1 MTLRRRTRRR
11 SRTSPGS
18 PGHRPCRSARAP
30 ARRRG
35 GRLRWAAAIAI
46 VAVILGASA
55 AVAALITN
63 GASRSTVLGYV
74 PPGSIAYGEVRLDL
88 PGDQRQAVGAFL
100 SKFPGFHDQAALD
113 TKLDEILDQFI
124 KKATNDKQTYTADI
138 KPWFGGEIGLTVGP
152 LPPASSMT
160 DPATVTNALRALAL
174 LSVTDPAAADAWIDK
189 TIAASGAKTTTETYN
204 GVSLTVLDAGTGPKI
219 AYAVIGDKVAAFG
232 DLTSVKAAVDT
243 GGKSGFES
251 EPGPKA
257 ALASSSGDHVGFV
270 YLALQ
275 PLLAWSTDLNKAAAS
290 QSGATVAALDD
301 SIKSLLPAWTAGWL
315 SFDNDAMVIE
325 STAPKAQTP
334 IGPTENRTSTLARH
348 IPSTAIA
355 TSISND
361 LGKTIDQALTLYGSQ
376 PAYKD
381 MLDQVDKALGL
392 IGGREGAIGWI
403 GDTALVVNDAGGTL
417 EGGIVIDPTDS
428 AAAARLSAA
437 LQALVGLGGASQG
450 ITVHDESYNGTTIT
464 IVDLGDASKLSG
476 AGGTS
481 MALPLPAGHI
491 EIAYAVTDDVVVDRH
506 RAGLRQACPRHDRG
520 DLARRP
526 IRSTSGSPTG
536 SGPGPRRHSSTSPPC
551 AGWPRRRWP
560 AAVSPAASTRPTS
573 SRSSSRSTPCTRRT
587 RRRPTS
593 TSPRSS
599 SRSSKRGV
607 PRRPTAQNE
616 EDQHAHGSP
625 HQADARRRDQA
636 ADLSRRRRRRPQRP
650 RRARDRDHRPLQ
662 PAHRT
667 GRVRRRR
674 RQGEV
679 VAGQGCPAVRHG
691 PAPVSQRGHRAR
703 SQVEVPTMAAKDLVE
718 YVAKSLVD
726 DPDAV
731 TVEVVEEDGATVIEL
746 HVAEDDMG
754 KVIGRNGSVA
764 KALRTLLKVTAARD
778 GEPVQLE
785 IL

>member
-1 MTLRRRTRRR
+1 MSDLDPNESTTTTDLDPTTAVPTP
-11 SRTSPGS
+11 TSPVTPVPVTPVPLTPAPLTPPVWGDAAPS
-18 PGHRPCRSARAP
+18 YATPQPYEPGVAWAPAVPVSTTP

-35 GRLRWAAAIAI
+35 GRLRWAAALAI

-124 KKATNDKQTYTADI
+124 KKATNDKQTYTTDI

-152 LPPASSMT
+152 LPAASSMT
-160 DPATVTNALRALAL
+160 DPATLTGALRALAL

-275 PLLAWSTDLNKAAAS
+275 PLLDWSTGLNKAAS
-290 QSGATVAALDD
+290 QAGGTVPVVND
-301 SIKSLLPAWTAGWL
+301 SIKTLLPAWTAGWL
-315 SFDNDAMVIE
+315 SFDSDAMVIE

-355 TSISND
+355 TSISHD
-361 LGKTIDQALTLYGSQ
+361 LGKTIDQALTLYASQ

-428 AAAARLSAA
+428 AAATRLSAA
-437 LQALVGLGGASQG
+437 VQALVGLGGASQG
-450 ITVHDESYNGTTIT
+450 ITVHDESYNGTTIV
-464 IVDLGDASKLSG
+464 IIDLGDASKLSS

-491 EIAYAVTDDVVVDRH
+491 EIAYAVTDDVVAIGTGPAFVKHVLDTTEATSLASDPQYKRLADRVGPGTASAFVDIAAVRGLAEKAM
-506 RAGLRQACPRHDRG
+506 AGG
-520 DLARRP
+520 DPSGVTKYETDVKPFLIPFDALYASN
-526 IRSTSGSPTG
+526 STSS
-536 SGPGPRRHSSTSPPC
+536 
-551 AGWPRRRWP
+551 
-560 AAVSPAASTRPTS
+560 
-573 SRSSSRSTPCTRRT
+573 
-587 RRRPTS
+587 
-593 TSPRSS
+593 
-599 SRSSKRGV
+599 
-607 PRRPTAQNE
+607 
-616 EDQHAHGSP
+616 
-625 HQADARRRDQA
+625 
-636 ADLSRRRRRRPQRP
+636 DLN
-650 RRARDRDHRPLQ
+650 
-662 PAHRT
+662 
-667 GRVRRRR
+667 
-674 RQGEV
+674 
-679 VAGQGCPAVRHG
+679 
-691 PAPVSQRGHRAR
+691 
-703 SQVEVPTMAAKDLVE
+703 
-718 YVAKSLVD
+718 KS
-726 DPDAV
+726 
-731 TVEVVEEDGATVIEL
+731 TVIIT
-746 HVAEDDMG
+746 V
-754 KVIGRNGSVA
+754 K
-764 KALRTLLKVTAARD
+764 
-778 GEPVQLE
+778 
-785 IL
+785 